1 MRWSSKWLSL
11 EYGVARISGEGGSIL
26 AGRGRERGRERES
39 CRQDASS
46 CGGGA
51 VALFF
56 LARPHHTKPSSSFD
70 TSPLHTLPPLSSPL
84 VYCTITTR
92 VSLETVPP
100 FFCFREN
107 QRRAAQPLP
116 SPPSPFEPPRA
127 SAWPGPGAPN
137 PPPRPPA
144 PSIDPLDRP
153 SASPPI
159 GVADSFAD
167 PEEDDST
174 PQALSLKKAP
184 RPPSVFFFRE
194 RYA

>member
-100 FFCFREN
+100 FFVSEKIRDAQRSLFPAHPLLSNLRELPRGLD
-107 QRRAAQPLP
+107 QARPTPPPGPLP
-116 SPPSPFEPPRA
+116 HP
-127 SAWPGPGAPN
+127 
-137 PPPRPPA
+137 
-144 PSIDPLDRP
+144 
-153 SASPPI
+153 
-159 GVADSFAD
+159 
-167 PEEDDST
+167 ST
-174 PQALSLKKAP
+174 PLTDHQP
-184 RPPSVFFFRE
+184 RPPSAWPTRLRTLRKTTAPRKRFL
-194 RYA
+194 